1 MQLTEYRFEDLPNLL
16 AENNRRLAAIE
27 ELLLADTN
35 KQNELAEFIDIT
47 GASRMLNL
55 SVPSIY
61 SMVSRKQLPCSK
73 RGKKLYFSR
82 EELSAYV
89 RAGRRLTNEEIKQQ
103 AVLNAGKAMTKGGGE

>member
-1 MQLTEYRFEDLPNLL
+1 MELSEYRFEDLPNLL

-27 ELLLADTN
+27 ELLLT
-35 KQNELAEFIDIT
+35 KQEQQQPPSEFIDIT
-47 GASRMLNL
+47 EASRTLNL

-103 AVLNAGKAMTKGGGE
+103 AVLNAGKAMTKGGGV

>member
-1 MQLTEYRFEDLPNLL
+1 MQLSEYRFEDLPNLL

-27 ELLLADTN
+27 ALLLT
-35 KQNELAEFIDIT
+35 KQPQQPPSEFIDIT
-47 GASRMLNL
+47 EASRVLNL
-55 SVPSIY
+55 TVPSIY
-61 SMVSRKQLPCSK
+61 SMVSRGQLPSSK

-103 AVLNAGKAMTKGGGE
+103 AVLNAGKAMTKGGVM